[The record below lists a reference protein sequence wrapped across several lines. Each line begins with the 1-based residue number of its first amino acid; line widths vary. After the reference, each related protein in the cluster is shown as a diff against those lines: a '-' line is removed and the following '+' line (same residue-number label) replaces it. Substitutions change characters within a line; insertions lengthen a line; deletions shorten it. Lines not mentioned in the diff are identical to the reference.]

1 MFVVV
6 IGIVLGVEVVVVV
19 VQSWREGVGGCS
31 NTQICCVEVVVVW
44 LLIRRLSGGGGSVHS
59 REIEV
64 VVAWGRWG
72 AGRVVGGWHRGVG
85 SRGLDLQQLIGSHFH
100 KV

>member
-44 LLIRRLSGGGGSVHS
+44 QCRIRLSGGGG
-59 REIEV
+59 R
-64 VVAWGRWG
+64 VAQRSGEQ
-72 AGRVVGGWHRGVG
+72 G
-85 SRGLDLQQLIGSHFH
+85 SRLAAVNWFSLSQSVTQLSLVCKKYF
-100 KV
+100 

>member
-44 LLIRRLSGGGGSVHS
+44 QCRIRLSGGGGSVHS

-72 AGRVVGGWHRGVG
+72 ARRVVGRWHRGVG